1 MAVVGDPAANARIVH
16 LSQLSQCFV
25 AAVMQ
30 RPAANLA
37 ADARQRLWASRGLKT
52 VCEDAPTR
60 LHPHDLPGSKLEAE
74 KVKVDVGKVTSPVH
88 VLAVDDLRLLP
99 MQYQL
104 AGREAVRNRTPEC
117 PRLLGALAV
126 TNDVVRVSL
135 ERNVRMVPR
144 HPYVERVVQ
153 KEIRQERA
161 NDSPYAKGNFSFER
175 VICDWR
181 TRIAV
186 LDLRLK
192 K

>member
-1 MAVVGDPAANARIVH
+1 
-16 LSQLSQCFV
+16 
-25 AAVMQ
+25 MQ
-30 RPAANLA
+30 N
-37 ADARQRLWASRGLKT
+37 
-52 VCEDAPTR
+52 
-60 LHPHDLPGSKLEAE
+60 
-74 KVKVDVGKVTSPVH
+74 VTCWPITS
-88 VLAVDDLRLLP
+88 D
-99 MQYQL
+99 
-104 AGREAVRNRTPEC
+104 
-117 PRLLGALAV
+117 GALPRYFWNLGLSGHCADC
-126 TNDVVRVSL
+126 TATMADRIIGVSL